1 MNLER
6 RKSDCQARGAY
17 EALLTTLHDCFVEHR
32 PLDRSLNYFFRN
44 NRKFGSRDRQFI
56 SEIVFGVFR
65 WWGVLRLLVDRESY
79 RQIEIGEAEF
89 EQIFEPVERAALVV
103 SAQLLERGSV
113 TESNR
118 IYLDYLNIV
127 KSPSV
132 PLDLSLKE
140 RLKLFSNFVLP
151 FRRTNDE
158 LITENALLPEFT
170 HEMVNADCDLERL
183 AEYLQKRPPL
193 WLRAQNGDVKSLLES
208 LKSDEIEAG
217 CHPYAKNAVC
227 VESARV
233 NLYTQKDFVAGKF
246 EIQDLASQCIGVAA
260 APRPGE
266 RWWDA
271 CAGAGGK
278 SLQLADLME
287 RMGCVVASDIR
298 AYKLDDLRRRSRR
311 AQFPNIMCREWD
323 GKALRP
329 RQYEKF
335 DGVLVDAPCSCSG
348 TWRRNPD
355 GRWTLQAAEVGEMAE
370 LQQQILQKC
379 APAVKHGGSLIYGT
393 CSLFRAENQANVERF
408 LTANP
413 EFELV
418 AFPHPLRDELVSDGM
433 LQLYPWDGNCDAL
446 FVAKMRRR

>member
-1 MNLER
+1 
-6 RKSDCQARGAY
+6 
-17 EALLTTLHDCFVEHR
+17 
-32 PLDRSLNYFFRN
+32 
-44 NRKFGSRDRQFI
+44 
-56 SEIVFGVFR
+56 
-65 WWGVLRLLVDRESY
+65 
-79 RQIEIGEAEF
+79 
-89 EQIFEPVERAALVV
+89 
-103 SAQLLERGSV
+103 
-113 TESNR
+113 
-118 IYLDYLNIV
+118 
-127 KSPSV
+127 
-132 PLDLSLKE
+132 
-140 RLKLFSNFVLP
+140 
-151 FRRTNDE
+151 
-158 LITENALLPEFT
+158 
-170 HEMVNADCDLERL
+170 MVNADCDLERL

-287 RMGCVVASDIR
+287 RRGCVVASDIR